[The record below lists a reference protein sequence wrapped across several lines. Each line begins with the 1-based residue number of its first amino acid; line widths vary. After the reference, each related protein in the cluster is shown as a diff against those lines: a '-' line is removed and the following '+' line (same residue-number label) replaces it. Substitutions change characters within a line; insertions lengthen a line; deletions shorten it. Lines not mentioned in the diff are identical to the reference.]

1 MAGGHGDRTRVTI
14 TNSVNNEQ
22 LQQISVTLD
31 LDPSL
36 FTRYIYLFK
45 FHGVHYLC
53 QNNNTDLYQITRY
66 PAANVIIEPSF

>member
-22 LQQISVTLD
+22 LQQISGILA
-31 LDPSL
+31 PSL
-36 FTRYIYLFK
+36 FTRYIYLFN